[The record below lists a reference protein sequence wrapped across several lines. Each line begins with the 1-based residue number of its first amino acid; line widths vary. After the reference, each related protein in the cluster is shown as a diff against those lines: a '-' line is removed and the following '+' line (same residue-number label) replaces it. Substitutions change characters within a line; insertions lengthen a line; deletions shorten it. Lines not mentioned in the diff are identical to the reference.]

1 MSAVAKA
8 PAVALGHEIL
18 LVERSAMVG
27 SIIVSTA
34 RQLGLR
40 PVRLVTNI
48 RSAHHFLANH
58 AFDGVITSLD
68 EEDEALLMIQ
78 MLRGGYFKSEA
89 DTPVAITTALCDAPT
104 AKRIKSLDVRRI
116 LLKPF
121 KIRDLVT
128 TIEMLTE
135 GARQV

>member
-1 MSAVAKA
+1 MSAVGKVSATQ
-8 PAVALGHEIL
+8 LNHEIL

-40 PVRLVTNI
+40 PVRLVTSI
-48 RSAHHFLANH
+48 RSAQHYLGNQ

-68 EEDEALLMIQ
+68 EEDEALLLIQ
-78 MLRGGYFKSEA
+78 MLRGGYFKSGVE
-89 DTPVAITTALCDAPT
+89 TPVAITTALCDAPT
-104 AKRIKSLDVRRI
+104 ANRIKALDVRRI

-135 GARQV
+135 TGS

>member
-1 MSAVAKA
+1 MPNSFVDYIF
-8 PAVALGHEIL
+8 LINCLNFL
-18 LVERSAMVG
+18 LA
-27 SIIVSTA
+27 
-34 RQLGLR
+34 QY
-40 PVRLVTNI
+40 
-48 RSAHHFLANH
+48 FLENH

-78 MLRGGYFKSEA
+78 MLRGGYFKSKA

-104 AKRIKSLDVRRI
+104 AKKIKDLDVRRI

-128 TIEMLTE
+128 TIELLTE
-135 GARQV
+135 GAR